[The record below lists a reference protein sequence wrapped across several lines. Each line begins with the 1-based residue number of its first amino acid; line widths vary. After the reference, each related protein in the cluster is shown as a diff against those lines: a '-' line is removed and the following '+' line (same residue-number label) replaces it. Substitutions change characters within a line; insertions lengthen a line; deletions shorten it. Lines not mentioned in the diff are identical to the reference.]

1 MVDKVTYLI
10 IMKRVVDWFCKKIPK
25 VSNRVIINFYE
36 ILRFLNKLKPK
47 KNKIKKALEEN
58 TLKFIDHINQIN
70 KCDGYIEDQNNY
82 TDMKYGKVTMQYAGC
97 EIIATFNAINNILGE
112 CKKNLGEMIQ
122 EFEKDGCVL
131 SGKFGTAPKAI
142 ADYLNKNGFVSK
154 ISLKEVDFDKIAEES
169 ESLILTMYNDVNDIR
184 KEIHT
189 INISKNAGKYIGHNV
204 YCNGIIVGPFD
215 TVSELINNINS
226 GKAKGISLIGIRRK

>member
-1 MVDKVTYLI
+1 MIKKLT
-10 IMKRVVDWFCKKIPK
+10 DWFCKTIPK
-25 VSNRVIINFYE
+25 AKNKTIINFYE
-36 ILRFLNKLKPK
+36 LLRALNKLKPK
-47 KNKIKKALEEN
+47 KKKIREALEYNLEKFKDHLEIIREN
-58 TLKFIDHINQIN
+58 K
-70 KCDGYIEDQNNY
+70 GYIEDQNSY

-112 CKKNLGEMIQ
+112 CTKSLSEMIS

-142 ADYLNKNGFVSK
+142 ADYFNKNGFIAK
-154 ISLKEVDFDKIAEES
+154 LTLKEKEFEEIAQQS
-169 ESLILTMYNDVNDIR
+169 ESLILTMYNDFTDIR

-189 INISKNAGKYIGHNV
+189 VNVSKSDGKYTAHNV
-204 YCNGIIVGPFD
+204 YCNGQIVGPFD
-215 TVSELINNINS
+215 SISEIIKNINS